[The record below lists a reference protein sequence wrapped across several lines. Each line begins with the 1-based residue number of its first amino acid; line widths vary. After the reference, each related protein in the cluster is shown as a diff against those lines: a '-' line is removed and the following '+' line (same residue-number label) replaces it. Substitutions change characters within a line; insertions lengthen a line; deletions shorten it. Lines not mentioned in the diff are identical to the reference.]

1 MLESEVS
8 PGPGT
13 RGDLSLQHLTWDG
26 ERTVTDGGAHSVRLG
41 LLLRSPGGVRLFG
54 NQTRLGP
61 WAASLL
67 VTSSQVRLNI
77 TTDQSHGLIL
87 GRLQNISFSFFVS
100 SPGQSSVSTVLP
112 ILVPGLRSRS
122 LSLCLRVL
130 TAAQTCQEVAVER
143 RESGHL
149 HHSYSSHT
157 SDVQPI
163 PVMWHLD
170 SQPVTR

>member
-1 MLESEVS
+1 MAGEERRGPRLLQLTAGDSLS
-8 PGPGT
+8 PC
-13 RGDLSLQHLTWDG
+13 W
-26 ERTVTDGGAHSVRLG
+26 V
-41 LLLRSPGGVRLFG
+41 
-54 NQTRLGP
+54 
-61 WAASLL
+61 ASLV
-67 VTSSQVRLNI
+67 VTRSQVRLNI

-87 GRLQNISFSFFVS
+87 GRIQNISFSFFVS
-100 SPGQSSVSTVLP
+100 SPAQSSVSTVLP

-149 HHSYSSHT
+149 HHSYVSHT
-157 SDVQPI
+157 SHVQPI